1 MTESIE
7 YNIEALTPIHV
18 GNGRE
23 LSSKYNYYPE
33 NGTIRIVDIESVIEA
48 LAGNELAIKEFGRAK
63 FNICEFLNDYSIKP
77 DGYTLSWKRRKTSP
91 SPYQKDSHNSAK
103 PANLTWQE
111 KLGKAYNIVPDP
123 IVPDLPQNIRE
134 HIKTAFGKPYLPGSS
149 IKGSIR
155 TAILSQFIVM
165 DCSHVSGNMPQS
177 GKNYQKD
184 KFASQ
189 KVVQAYF
196 GKNPN
201 YDILRCLLVGDAHF
215 SVDDLA
221 CKDVRWF
228 NLQSSDRPGWKDM
241 RKKRTVTKYNVNGVH
256 VEALRPRTS
265 SSVVIKWDRFLNDP
279 RIKKILHFEEKTT
292 LFSSTISL
300 ANTMNDH
307 AKRQLEDEK
316 QFFAKY
322 KLKQLVVQH
331 QALEDMLS
339 GLHDGAFLMQMAW
352 GSGWKGMTGN
362 WMDDKELKQMRE
374 LYGLGKI
381 VCPYC
386 KKAAKPDMKNPGNGF
401 CNKKCFR
408 SFLLI
413 VNETMFD
420 VFPKTR
426 RIVFENGMP
435 EYPCGWIKL
444 TPQKGY

>member
-23 LSSKYNYYPE
+23 LSCKYNYYPE
-33 NGTIRIVDIESVIEA
+33 NGMIRIVDIESVIEA
-48 LAGNELAIKEFGRAK
+48 LAGNELAKLAIKEFGREN
-63 FNICEFLNDYSIKP
+63 FNIYEFLNDYSIKP
-77 DGYTLSWKRRKTSP
+77 EGYTLSWKCSKTALSK
-91 SPYQKDSHNSAK
+91 KDTHNSAK
-103 PANLTWQE
+103 PSNLSWQE
-111 KLGKAYNIVPDP
+111 KLGQNFN

-155 TAILSQFIVM
+155 TAILSQFIAM
-165 DCSHVSGNMPQS
+165 DCSRVPDNMPQS
-177 GKNYQKD
+177 GKNCPKNIS
-184 KFASQ
+184 ASQ

-201 YDILRCLLVGDAHF
+201 YDILRCLHVSDAHF
-215 SVDDLA
+215 SIDDLA

-228 NLQSSDRPGWKDM
+228 SLQSSERPGWRDM
-241 RKKRTVTKYNVNGVH
+241 RKRRTVTHYNVDGVY

-265 SSVVIKWDRFLNDP
+265 SSVVIKWDRFLDNS
-279 RIKKILHFEEKTT
+279 RVKKILHFVEKTT
-292 LFSSTISL
+292 LFSSIISL
-300 ANTMNDH
+300 ASTMNKH

-339 GLHDGAFLMQMAW
+339 GLHNGAFLMQIAW
-352 GSGWKGMTGN
+352 GIGWKGMTGN
-362 WMDDKELKQMRE
+362 WMDAMGRKQMRE

-381 VCPYC
+381 VCPHC

-401 CNKKCFR
+401 CKKCKK

-426 RIVFENGMP
+426 RVVFENGLP
-435 EYPCGWIKL
+435 DYPCGWIKL
-444 TPQKGY
+444 TPQKG

>member
-48 LAGNELAIKEFGRAK
+48 LAGNELAIKEFGREN

-77 DGYTLSWKRRKTSP
+77 EGYNLSWKCSKAAP
-91 SPYQKDSHNSAK
+91 SKKDTHNSAK

-111 KLGKAYNIVPDP
+111 QLGKAFNIDYDLPH
-123 IVPDLPQNIRE
+123 LPQNIRE

-165 DCSHVSGNMPQS
+165 DCSCALANMPQS
-177 GKNYQKD
+177 GKDYPKD

-201 YDILRCLLVGDAHF
+201 YDILRCLHVGDAHF

-228 NLQSSDRPGWKDM
+228 NLQSSGRPGWKDM
-241 RKKRTVTKYNVNGVH
+241 QKRRTVTRYNVDGVH

-265 SSVVIKWDRFLNDP
+265 SSVVIKWDRFLNKS
-279 RIKKILHFEEKTT
+279 RVKEILHFEEKTT

-331 QALEDMLS
+331 QALKDMLS

-362 WMDDKELKQMRE
+362 WIDDKEIKQMRE

-381 VCPYC
+381 ICPHC
-386 KKAAKPDMKNPGNGF
+386 KKAAKPDRKNPGYGF
-401 CNKKCFR
+401 CRKCPK

-413 VNETMFD
+413 VNKTMFD

-444 TPQKGY
+444 TPKKSY

>member
-1 MTESIE
+1 M
-7 YNIEALTPIHV
+7 
-18 GNGRE
+18 
-23 LSSKYNYYPE
+23 
-33 NGTIRIVDIESVIEA
+33 
-48 LAGNELAIKEFGRAK
+48 
-63 FNICEFLNDYSIKP
+63 
-77 DGYTLSWKRRKTSP
+77 
-91 SPYQKDSHNSAK
+91 
-103 PANLTWQE
+103 
-111 KLGKAYNIVPDP
+111 
-123 IVPDLPQNIRE
+123 
-134 HIKTAFGKPYLPGSS
+134 
-149 IKGSIR
+149 
-155 TAILSQFIVM
+155 
-165 DCSHVSGNMPQS
+165 SGNMPQS
-177 GKNYQKD
+177 GQNYQKD

-196 GKNPN
+196 GANPN
-201 YDILRCLLVGDAHF
+201 YDILRCLHVGDAHF
-215 SVDDLA
+215 SLNDLA

-228 NLQSSDRPGWKDM
+228 NLKSSVTPGWKDM
-241 RKKRTVTKYNVNGVH
+241 RNGRTVTKYNVAGVH
-256 VEALRPRTS
+256 VEALRPKTS
-265 SSVVIKWDRFLNDP
+265 SSVVIKWDRFLNKP
-279 RIKKILHFEEKTT
+279 RVKEILHFEEKTT

-300 ANTMNDH
+300 AKTMNDH

-316 QFFAKY
+316 QFFDKY
-322 KLKQLVVQH
+322 KLKQLVDQH

-362 WMDDKELKQMRE
+362 WMDDKEIKQMRE

-381 VCPYC
+381 VCPHC

-401 CNKKCFR
+401 CRKCFK

-444 TPQKGY
+444 TPKKGY